1 MRIASTPHAHTTF
14 VDGKSTAEE
23 MVLAAVQAGFV
34 SLGFSEHGPQTVD
47 PAYGLRDGDV
57 DAYRTTVS
65 SLREKYADRI
75 AIHLGIERDLYSHAR
90 RADYEYVVGACHYFL
105 YGDSFCPVD
114 GSFEDLRAYRDQIR
128 AGNGAGMAASYFE
141 MAGRYASEY
150 RPDIFAHFDLVKKQN
165 KDGRLYDPD
174 DPAVIE
180 SAFEALARIRAS
192 GALLEV
198 NTGGMARGYMD
209 RPYPDMRYL
218 RRWRELGG
226 RVIAGSDCHFAPQ
239 IAFGF
244 DAVPDYLAAAGFQ
257 TAWRLGRADEPLFVE
272 YPIS

>member
-14 VDGKSTAEE
+14 VDGKSTPEE

-57 DAYRTTVS
+57 DAYRDAVRA
-65 SLREKYADRI
+65 LREKYADQI
-75 AIHLGIERDLYSHAR
+75 AIHLGVERDIYSHAR
-90 RADYEYVVGACHYFL
+90 RGDYDYILGACHYFL
-105 YGDSFCPVD
+105 YGESFCPVD
-114 GSFEDLRAYRDQIR
+114 GSFETLRAYRDEIR
-128 AGNGAGMAASYFE
+128 GGDGAGMAASYFE

-150 RPDIFAHFDLVKKQN
+150 RPDIIAHFDLVKKQN

-174 DPAVIE
+174 DPAVVK
-180 SAFEALARIRAS
+180 SAFEALARIRES

-218 RRWRELGG
+218 KRWRELGG
-226 RVIAGSDCHFAPQ
+226 RVIAGSDCHFAPL

-244 DAVPDYLAAAGFQ
+244 DALPDYLHEAGFQ
-257 TAWRLGRADEPLFVE
+257 TAWRLGAAGEPLFVE